1 MLIESWCNKFPYLY
15 QYIGH
20 VTKNAAKK
28 ETFKYVKNVS
38 CKAVKINLLSVPLS
52 FTALAKGSTKKP
64 YKCSEKK

>member
-1 MLIESWCNKFPYLY
+1 MKG
-15 QYIGH
+15 Q

-38 CKAVKINLLSVPLS
+38 CRAVKINLLLVPLS

-64 YKCSEKK
+64 KRCSEKK